1 MYTAV
6 TQETRLK
13 RLKLARLL
21 WKSMVIGVRG
31 RVLVV
36 NSLKNFKIEEINNN
50 ATKVK
55 FRVSESIG
63 MRA

>member
-13 RLKLARLL
+13 RLKLARRL

-31 RVLVV
+31 SVLVV
-36 NSLKNFKIEEINNN
+36 NSLKNFKIEEINSNEE
-50 ATKVK
+50 KVK
-55 FRVSESIG
+55 FRVV
-63 MRA
+63 RALE